1 MTDHK
6 PTGIDKLCPDD
17 WVTEARVKLP
27 NRIDPA
33 DDLSA
38 RFGEGIS
45 RTSAPGAQ
53 LYPVTIPLVNA
64 PAIRATIR
72 ATSAK
77 QARLFAQNNHTNAN
91 VGAITVGKPL
101 KAPSGR

>member
-1 MTDHK
+1 MTDS
-6 PTGIDKLCPDD
+6 PTGIANLCPDH
-17 WVTEARVKLP
+17 WVTESRVNL
-27 NRIDPA
+27 IDRA
-33 DDLSA
+33 ENLSA

-45 RTSAPGAQ
+45 RTTAPDAQ

-77 QARLFAQNNHTNAN
+77 QARLFAANNHPNAHAP
-91 VGAITVGKPL
+91 GITVGKPL
-101 KAPSGR
+101 KTPTR